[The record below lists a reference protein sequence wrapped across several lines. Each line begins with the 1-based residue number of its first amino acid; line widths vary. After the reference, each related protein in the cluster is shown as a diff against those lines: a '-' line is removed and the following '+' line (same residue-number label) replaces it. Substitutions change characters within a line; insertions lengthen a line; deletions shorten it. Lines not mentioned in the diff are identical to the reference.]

1 MNYKFIKGVFSGIFA
16 PIVFFSVYV
25 LFIMDEDLF
34 IFIEDKI
41 NIDNLPKVI
50 VLSLLVN
57 LLIFFMN
64 IYTNREQAARGI
76 LFATMIYGLLIVIL
90 KFS

>member
-1 MNYKFIKGVFSGIFA
+1 MNYKFIKGIFAGVLA
-16 PIVFFSVYV
+16 PIVFFAVYV
-25 LFIMDEDLF
+25 LFVMDEDLF
-34 IFIEDKI
+34 FFIENKI

-64 IYTNREQAARGI
+64 IYTNREQSARGI
-76 LFATMIYGLLIVIL
+76 LFSTMIYGIIIVIL

>member
-1 MNYKFIKGVFSGIFA
+1 MNYKFIKGVFAGIFA

-64 IYTNREQAARGI
+64 IYTSREQAARCI

>member
-1 MNYKFIKGVFSGIFA
+1 MNYKFIKGVFAGIFA

>member
-1 MNYKFIKGVFSGIFA
+1 MNYKFIKGVFAGIFA

-64 IYTNREQAARGI
+64 IYTSREQAARGI

>member
-64 IYTNREQAARGI
+64 IYTNREQAARVI